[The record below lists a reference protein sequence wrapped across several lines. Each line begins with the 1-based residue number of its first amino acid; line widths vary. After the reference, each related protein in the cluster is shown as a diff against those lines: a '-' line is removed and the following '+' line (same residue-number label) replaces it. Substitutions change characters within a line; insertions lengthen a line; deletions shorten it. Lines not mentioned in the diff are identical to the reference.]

1 MSKNEFVLQIPYGT
15 RDFLP
20 KEAACKREIE
30 DSLADVFSKWSYDEV
45 VTPTIE
51 YLDTLTI
58 GNGSEVE
65 PHMFKFF
72 DKNNRT
78 LALRHEMTTP
88 IARVAASRL
97 SEMEFPLKL
106 SYITNVYRYEQA
118 QTGRQCEF
126 YQAGVELMGVPTANA
141 DAEVIALAIE
151 SLRQAGLANF
161 QISLGQVEFI
171 NGVMAQFKLTQEQ
184 QQEIKHAM
192 VTRDLVGLGVMLD
205 GSGLSKSAKDMLKKI
220 PLLHGKSDMLKNA
233 YHMVCNEQSK
243 RALDNLTEIY
253 HLLEGYGVAE
263 YVNFDLGVI
272 RDFDYYTGMVFE
284 AYTPGLGFPLCGGGR
299 YDNMLSDFGAAC
311 PATGFALGIE
321 RIMLALERQG
331 LAVSIRNKDVY
342 IGWNEGKVIEAI
354 AEAKQLRSE
363 GKSVEL
369 GLEAQTKQDAEAYQM
384 AKKYNQ
390 LVYIG

>member
-205 GSGLSKSAKDMLKKI
+205 ESGLSKSAKDMLKKI

-354 AEAKQLRSE
+354 AKAKQLRSE

>member
-151 SLRQAGLANF
+151 SLRQAGLDNF

-205 GSGLSKSAKDMLKKI
+205 ESGLSKSAKDMLKKI

-253 HLLEGYGVAE
+253 HLLDGYGVAE

-354 AEAKQLRSE
+354 AKAKQLRSE

-369 GLEAQTKQDAEAYQM
+369 GLEAQTKQAAEAYQM